1 MEFHPSSDDDL
12 IRQAKD
18 GDLGSFEKLLKK
30 YQKVIYNLA
39 YRLVKSHDAADEIA
53 QETFVKSFYA
63 LKSFKQGHSFYSW
76 AYRICLN
83 LGLNYIKREKH
94 FVPESSFEEG
104 KNPIDFAFGKDD
116 PQTELLNKEL
126 SSKIDQEIDSLSPK
140 LKAVLILNLFE
151 EQSYEEIAKTLGIS
165 KGTVMSRLFRA
176 KKRLMQNLRGYI
188 RG

>member
-1 MEFHPSSDDDL
+1 MQFLPSSEDEL
-12 IRQAKD
+12 IQQAK
-18 GDLGSFEKLLKK
+18 GGNFSSFEKLVKK

-63 LKSFKQGHSFYSW
+63 LKSFKQGCSFYSW

-83 LGLNYIKREKH
+83 LGLNYIKKERRS
-94 FVPESSFEEG
+94 VCESSFEEG
-104 KNPIDFAFGKDD
+104 KNPIDFAVSKDD
-116 PQTELLNKEL
+116 PQTQLLQKEL

-140 LKAVLILNLFE
+140 LKSVLILSLFE
-151 EQSYEEIAKTLGIS
+151 ELSYEEIAKTLRIS

-176 KKRLMQNLRGYI
+176 KKRLMQNLKGYI
-188 RG
+188 EG